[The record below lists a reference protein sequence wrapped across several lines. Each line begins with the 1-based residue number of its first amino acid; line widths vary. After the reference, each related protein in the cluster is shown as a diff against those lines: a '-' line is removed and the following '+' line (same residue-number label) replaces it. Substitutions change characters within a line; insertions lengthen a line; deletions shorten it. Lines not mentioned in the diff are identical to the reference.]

1 MAIADV
7 LLAFPLA
14 VSDLA
19 IAGIS
24 AGAALLG
31 GVLGALAGGLITYL
45 VERSRHEHERELEQ
59 ERSDREREL
68 EQRRY
73 DHEQETRKRQELDV
87 ARGLARVMASDFVQ
101 AEARVETERNIGDWS
116 ESATWNGSL
125 GADDR
130 RDLFRHLRV
139 SEFTAV
145 IQGES
150 GLRSLDQMRESVLG
164 DDSEARRKKP
174 SDIADIFNTALW
186 EIRSALVAL
195 RRLGTSGDEPS
206 GEEEP
211 EPGAGLDPEYP
222 ARSDGPAPPAV
233 PQNGSHG
240 ADGSA
245 SREQKTGLLSEIV

>member
-31 GVLGALAGGLITYL
+31 GVLGAVAGGLITYL
-45 VERSRHEHERELEQ
+45 VERSRHEHERELAQ

-68 EQRRY
+68 EQQRY
-73 DHEQETRKRQELDV
+73 DYEQETRKRQELDV
-87 ARGLARVMASDFVQ
+87 ARGLARVMASDFAE

-145 IQGES
+145 MRARERAQES
-150 GLRSLDQMRESVLG
+150 GS
-164 DDSEARRKKP
+164 DSGERARRRERGKAKEALGHRRHLQHRP
-174 SDIADIFNTALW
+174 VGNTQ
-186 EIRSALVAL
+186 RT
-195 RRLGTSGDEPS
+195 GC
-206 GEEEP
+206 
-211 EPGAGLDPEYP
+211 
-222 ARSDGPAPPAV
+222 
-233 PQNGSHG
+233 
-240 ADGSA
+240 SA
-245 SREQKTGLLSEIV
+245 SAG

>member
-1 MAIADV
+1 MVIADV

-31 GVLGALAGGLITYL
+31 GVLGAVAGGLITYL
-45 VERSRHEHERELEQ
+45 VERSRHEHERELAQ

-68 EQRRY
+68 EQQRY
-73 DHEQETRKRQELDV
+73 DYVQETRKRQELDV
-87 ARGLARVMASDFVQ
+87 VRGLVRVMASDFAE

-145 IQGES
+145 MRAES
-150 GLRSLDQMRESVLG
+150 GLRSLDQIRESVLG
-164 DDSEARRKKP
+164 DESEGRRKKP

-186 EIRSALVAL
+186 EIRSARAAL
-195 RRLGTSGDEPS
+195 HRLASSGDEFP

-211 EPGAGLDPEYP
+211 EPGAWLDSEYP
-222 ARSDGPAPPAV
+222 ARSDGPAPVV
-233 PQNGSHG
+233 PQNGSHR

-245 SREQKTGLLSEIV
+245 PREQKTALPL

>member
-164 DDSEARRKKP
+164 DDSEAGRRKP

-233 PQNGSHG
+233 PQNGSNG

>member
-1 MAIADV
+1 MAIADMV
-7 LLAFPLA
+7 LAFPMA
-14 VSDLA
+14 ASDLA

-45 VERSRHEHERELEQ
+45 VEQSRHQHERELEQ
-59 ERSDREREL
+59 ERWEHEREL

-73 DHEQETRKRQELDV
+73 DYEQETRKQQDLDV
-87 ARGLARVMASDFVQ
+87 ARGLARMMASDFAE

-116 ESATWNGSL
+116 ESATWNASL

-130 RDLFRHLRV
+130 KDLFRHLRA

-150 GLRSLDQMRESVLG
+150 GLRTLDQMRESVLG
-164 DDSEARRKKP
+164 DASEARRRKP
-174 SDIADIFNTALW
+174 SDMAANLNTALW
-186 EIRSALVAL
+186 EIRSALAAL
-195 RRLGTSGDEPS
+195 HRLGTSGDEPP

-211 EPGAGLDPEYP
+211 EPGAGLGPEYP
-222 ARSDGPAPPAV
+222 ARSDGPAPAV

-240 ADGSA
+240 GDHSA
-245 SREQKTGLLSEIV
+245 SREQKTAFLSEIA